1 MNKRV
6 RLLVILALVVIV
18 CATLLA
24 SCDINIDENGNT
36 IYDCGINNFILVEK
50 YGNILIVVH
59 KETGVMYLVCK
70 DYGGWGGATVMVD
83 ADGKPLIWKEY
94 EQEVQNAEDNG

>member
-1 MNKRV
+1 MDKRV
-6 RLLVILALVVIV
+6 RVLVISILVVIV

-36 IYDCGINNFILVEK
+36 IYDCGTNNFIIVGK
-50 YGNILIVVH
+50 SDDILIIAH
-59 KETGVMYLVCK
+59 KETGVMYLFCK
-70 DYGGWGGATVMVD
+70 DYGGFGGATVMVD

-94 EQEVQNAEDNG
+94 EQEVQNGEDKS